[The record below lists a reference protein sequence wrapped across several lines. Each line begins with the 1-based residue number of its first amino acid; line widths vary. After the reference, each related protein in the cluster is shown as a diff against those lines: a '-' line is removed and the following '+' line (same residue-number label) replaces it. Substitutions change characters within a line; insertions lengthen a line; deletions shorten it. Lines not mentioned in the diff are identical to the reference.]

1 MLKSA
6 ASKVIWVGRATV
18 FMVGLAVI
26 LALAFAAAS
35 TVLGGRSLPGYYN
48 QIDPITQLVGSDAGG
63 NLNMEPM
70 AMRRQI
76 EYPRGYAQVNVSLTA
91 VTLTG
96 SKGVNDVKRST
107 TDNSVYCFDLKFVP
121 RAAVASGH
129 INNNATVGIGLGSA
143 IPAGCPAGYRDA
155 TGRTFAAN
163 TSEARSDLNFNIIF
177 I

>member
-63 NLNMEPM
+63 
-70 AMRRQI
+70 
-76 EYPRGYAQVNVSLTA
+76 T
-91 VTLTG
+91 
-96 SKGVNDVKRST
+96 
-107 TDNSVYCFDLKFVP
+107 
-121 RAAVASGH
+121 
-129 INNNATVGIGLGSA
+129 
-143 IPAGCPAGYRDA
+143 
-155 TGRTFAAN
+155 
-163 TSEARSDLNFNIIF
+163 
-177 I
+177 